1 MTLVRYH
8 SQEHGNTQAM
18 AEAVAEGAR
27 EAGAKIKLVNTNEHR
42 FDPNQYRKTAA
53 ELHSCRELGEKLAGA
68 A

>member
-18 AEAVAEGAR
+18 AEAVAEGGRAP
-27 EAGAKIKLVNTNEHR
+27 GAVLS
-42 FDPNQYRKTAA
+42 A
-53 ELHSCRELGEKLAGA
+53 CRELGEKLAGA